1 MANLTYGEVS
11 RDTANLPAETID
23 ALLSRG
29 FAHYFGNEQAAKL
42 TAKIKSAVAAET
54 NGKATDVER
63 AAVQAYRAAHPDEV
77 TQWQADIVAGALAA
91 LDSGKIGVRESN
103 GPRESTDPVGVEVR
117 KMAKARVMELLK
129 AKSLKFPGKEEVLDL
144 NGTSF
149 TGAEL
154 IQRQIDRHGDKMRKE
169 AEAAVAAAQRAR
181 QRAMAA
187 SAEDNEL

>member
-23 ALLSRG
+23 ALLARG

-42 TAKIKSAVAAET
+42 TAKIKSAVAAESG
-54 NGKATDVER
+54 NGTKATDVER
-63 AAVQAYRAAHPDEV
+63 AAVQAYRAAHADEV
-77 TQWQADIVAGALAA
+77 KAWQADIVAGALVA
-91 LDSGKIGVRESN
+91 LDEGKIGLREST

-129 AKSLKFPGKEEVLDL
+129 AKSLKFPGKDEALEL

-154 IQRQIDRHGDKMRKE
+154 IQRQIDRHGEAMRKV
-169 AEAAVAAAQRAR
+169 AERIVKQRQSATGAV
-181 QRAMAA
+181 
-187 SAEDNEL
+187 EDDEL